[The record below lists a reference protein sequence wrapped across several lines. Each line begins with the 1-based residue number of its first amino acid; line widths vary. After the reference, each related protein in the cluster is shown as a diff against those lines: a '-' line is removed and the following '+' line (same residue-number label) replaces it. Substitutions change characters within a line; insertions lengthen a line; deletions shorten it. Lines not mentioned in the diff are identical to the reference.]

1 MRLGVALD
9 IRTFK
14 LPKGYD
20 PNRHAKQL
28 PAVLAKEYGAGWR
41 VMSTDLEKMEVTAV
55 REAALAEIADEDDQP
70 ATMSGSKQ
78 MAKMVTLPAGTKP
91 SDGDKLAALYQA
103 QHPGFFMV
111 QFNPHLLQA
120 RLATMTDDEVIARGK
135 LAAALKVK
143 PWEVLLRSRPDGGFE
158 AKLPKYTPSE
168 HDSKLAEAA
177 VLIGRV
183 GWYVTVNPK
192 NLVAQVIP
200 AEPPTFPRSFPLDMS
215 ALLASNRDVTPLGR
229 ILPQPGQDVGQVLS
243 LAWADMAF
251 LLVGGLPNSGKFCT
265 HDTRVPVPISDA
277 YPTGWARHGDLA
289 VGDQVFAV
297 DGSVVDVDYISPEQ
311 VMPVFEVEFADG
323 QVATVGG
330 DHLWTVSDHQSRSV
344 HAMIPERP
352 LPIKLASLRLFAK
365 SLCSTQK
372 GITAD
377 GLARL
382 AATPDVDLV
391 STVLTAAGVSSEE
404 TTAGLCYPAD
414 EAIEAWVAHE
424 HSGADANTP
433 LLRTMTTTEI
443 LGTIGR
449 GWAVPVSAS
458 LDLPTVP
465 FYLDPY
471 VLGTRLDAP
480 IPAEYTRT
488 STQQRVALLQGVMDV
503 HGDVDMAG
511 GYVLTLNDDG
521 EIAAS
526 VLSFIRSLGILA
538 TSSAGGSHTWI
549 TFTTDLP
556 VFTDPAKLGR
566 APTVSRRGPAWNA
579 IINIRP
585 AGSAPV
591 KCIRVA
597 HPRHLYLIED
607 FLPTHN
613 TVLLND
619 IVSAQLAGGAELV
632 IIDTVDK
639 SADFQW
645 AKPYVRQ
652 GGWGC
657 ESLAHAVAALS
668 LVYEE
673 CQRRAEVLRARGIQ
687 KWLDLPEN
695 QQFAPILVVF
705 DEVAALMTTEK
716 IPAGIDK
723 NLPEVQEMIQANML
737 RFKLFRLVS
746 KIIAEMRFVGAR
758 MVLSTQITNQNTGLP
773 PTLKGLIGH
782 RVVMGLNA
790 SKAQRQQGFSD
801 ETAVPVV
808 PGNVATDPQ
817 AGLGVGLAHLQATK
831 PCVFKPFFA
840 TITDLTTAL
849 DSLDLPRTSWPEPS
863 PSDVARFASI
873 GGTDDAD
880 LDDAGEPLVL
890 GGRPD
895 VIRNDDGRALTG
907 AAAAAAASKQL
918 ADAPVTPARPKCQD
932 CGTPIQTDGSCR
944 CA

>member
-103 QHPGFFMV
+103 QHSGFFMV
-111 QFNPHLLQA
+111 KFDPHLLQA

-158 AKLPKYTPSE
+158 ARLPKYTPSE

-177 VLIGRV
+177 VLIGRI

-192 NLVAQVIP
+192 TLVAQVIP

-215 ALLASNRDVTPLGR
+215 ALLASDRDVTPLGR
-229 ILPQPGQDVGQVLS
+229 ILPDPGQDVGKVLS

-251 LLVGGLPNSGKFCT
+251 LLVGGLPNSGK
-265 HDTRVPVPISDA
+265 
-277 YPTGWARHGDLA
+277 
-289 VGDQVFAV
+289 
-297 DGSVVDVDYISPEQ
+297 
-311 VMPVFEVEFADG
+311 
-323 QVATVGG
+323 
-330 DHLWTVSDHQSRSV
+330 
-344 HAMIPERP
+344 
-352 LPIKLASLRLFAK
+352 
-365 SLCSTQK
+365 
-372 GITAD
+372 
-377 GLARL
+377 
-382 AATPDVDLV
+382 
-391 STVLTAAGVSSEE
+391 
-404 TTAGLCYPAD
+404 
-414 EAIEAWVAHE
+414 
-424 HSGADANTP
+424 
-433 LLRTMTTTEI
+433 
-443 LGTIGR
+443 
-449 GWAVPVSAS
+449 
-458 LDLPTVP
+458 
-465 FYLDPY
+465 
-471 VLGTRLDAP
+471 
-480 IPAEYTRT
+480 
-488 STQQRVALLQGVMDV
+488 
-503 HGDVDMAG
+503 
-511 GYVLTLNDDG
+511 
-521 EIAAS
+521 
-526 VLSFIRSLGILA
+526 
-538 TSSAGGSHTWI
+538 
-549 TFTTDLP
+549 
-556 VFTDPAKLGR
+556 
-566 APTVSRRGPAWNA
+566 
-579 IINIRP
+579 
-585 AGSAPV
+585 
-591 KCIRVA
+591 
-597 HPRHLYLIED
+597 
-607 FLPTHN
+607 

-645 AKPYVRQ
+645 AKPYVRK

-801 ETAVPVV
+801 ETAVPSV

-840 TITDLTTAL
+840 TVADLTTAL

-880 LDDAGEPLVL
+880 LDDTGEPLVL

-895 VIRNDDGRALTG
+895 VVRNDDGLALKG
-907 AAAAAAASKQL
+907 AAAAAAASKRL
-918 ADAPVTPARPKCQD
+918 ADAPAPPPRPKCQD

>member
-20 PNRHAKQL
+20 PNRHAAQL

-41 VMSTDLEKMEVTAV
+41 IMSTDLEKMEVTAV
-55 REAALAEIADEDDQP
+55 REAAVAEIADDDQP
-70 ATMSGSKQ
+70 AASAAGAKQ
-78 MAKMVTLPAGTKP
+78 LAKLVTLPAGTKM

-120 RLATMTDDEVIARGK
+120 RLATMTEDEVIARGK

-143 PWEVLLRSRPDGGFE
+143 PWDVLLRSRPDGGFE
-158 AKLPKYTPSE
+158 ARLPKYTPSE
-168 HDSKLAEAA
+168 HDAKLAEAA
-177 VLIGRV
+177 VLIGRT
-183 GWYVTVNPK
+183 GWYITVNPK
-192 NLVAQVIP
+192 TLVAQVIP
-200 AEPPTFPRSFPLDMS
+200 ADPPTFPRSFPLNMS
-215 ALLASNRDVTPLGR
+215 ALIASDRDVTPLGR
-229 ILPQPGQDVGQVLS
+229 ILPDPGQDIGKVLS

-251 LLVGGLPNSGKFCT
+251 LLVGGLPNSGK
-265 HDTRVPVPISDA
+265 
-277 YPTGWARHGDLA
+277 
-289 VGDQVFAV
+289 
-297 DGSVVDVDYISPEQ
+297 
-311 VMPVFEVEFADG
+311 
-323 QVATVGG
+323 
-330 DHLWTVSDHQSRSV
+330 
-344 HAMIPERP
+344 
-352 LPIKLASLRLFAK
+352 
-365 SLCSTQK
+365 
-372 GITAD
+372 
-377 GLARL
+377 
-382 AATPDVDLV
+382 
-391 STVLTAAGVSSEE
+391 
-404 TTAGLCYPAD
+404 
-414 EAIEAWVAHE
+414 
-424 HSGADANTP
+424 
-433 LLRTMTTTEI
+433 
-443 LGTIGR
+443 
-449 GWAVPVSAS
+449 
-458 LDLPTVP
+458 
-465 FYLDPY
+465 
-471 VLGTRLDAP
+471 
-480 IPAEYTRT
+480 
-488 STQQRVALLQGVMDV
+488 
-503 HGDVDMAG
+503 
-511 GYVLTLNDDG
+511 
-521 EIAAS
+521 
-526 VLSFIRSLGILA
+526 
-538 TSSAGGSHTWI
+538 
-549 TFTTDLP
+549 
-556 VFTDPAKLGR
+556 
-566 APTVSRRGPAWNA
+566 
-579 IINIRP
+579 
-585 AGSAPV
+585 
-591 KCIRVA
+591 
-597 HPRHLYLIED
+597 
-607 FLPTHN
+607 

-645 AKPYVRQ
+645 AKPYVRK

-687 KWLDLPEN
+687 KWLDLPQN

-840 TITDLTTAL
+840 TVANLTTAL

-880 LDDAGEPLVL
+880 LDDTGEPLVL

-895 VIRNDDGRALTG
+895 VIRNDDGLALKG

-918 ADAPVTPARPKCQD
+918 ADAPVTPPRPKCQD
-932 CGTPIQTDGSCR
+932 CGTPIQADGSCR